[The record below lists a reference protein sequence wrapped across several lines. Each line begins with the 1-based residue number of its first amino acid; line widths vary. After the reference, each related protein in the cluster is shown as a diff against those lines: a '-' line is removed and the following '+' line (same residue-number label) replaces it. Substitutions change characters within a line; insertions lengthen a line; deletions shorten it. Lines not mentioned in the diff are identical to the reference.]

1 MCVYTYIYMLPMWL
15 CWFPVPDQERF
26 LFQRP
31 GPGFRLRMAS
41 ISCGAASCA
50 TGPPHLHRGRRFRHG
65 AGESRSCSPSASR
78 SRGGGEDCSGRGGQL
93 CCGGV
98 LGRLLVAECWF
109 QLVFKM
115 LGLPWFL
122 SPMLLDLV
130 PGTRSSN
137 KVGPIQLATDLW
149 WSQGCN
155 RSSHQSEARPVRVG
169 TLAEAKAELV
179 EAISCCDSLEAF
191 RSFGGQ
197 ETGGKLDS
205 SCTICWSCLD
215 FYASEGEPDGRG
227 TSGNSW
233 LPSWIASLNGFHLGC
248 DVLEVPKI
256 HRNSLNCYGPWSIP
270 FPGMLRELAIWFSFA
285 KKTCLRTETSWNLHV
300 FSVLFWML

>member
-1 MCVYTYIYMLPMWL
+1 MCVYIYLLPMWL
-15 CWFPVPDQERF
+15 CWFRVPDQERF

-50 TGPPHLHRGRRFRHG
+50 AGPPHLHWGRRFRHG

-78 SRGGGEDCSGRGGQL
+78 SGGGGEDRSGRGGQL

-115 LGLPWFL
+115 LGLPLFL
-122 SPMLLDLV
+122 RPMLLDLV
-130 PGTRSSN
+130 PGWTRSSN

-191 RSFGGQ
+191 KSFGGR

-205 SCTICWSCLD
+205 SCTICWACLD

-233 LPSWIASLNGFHLGC
+233 LPSWIASLNGS
-248 DVLEVPKI
+248 K
-256 HRNSLNCYGPWSIP
+256 N
-270 FPGMLRELAIWFSFA
+270 
-285 KKTCLRTETSWNLHV
+285 
-300 FSVLFWML
+300 